1 MNRVYKMIDEAGLH
15 ARPASL
21 LSQTAGKFSEDITI
35 EYNGKKVNLKSI
47 MFVMSLG
54 VPQGGEITI
63 EVSGDAP
70 EAVFEALEAI
80 LVEHKLV

>member
-1 MNRVYKMIDEAGLH
+1 MNKTFIMIDEAGLH

-21 LSQTAGKFSEDITI
+21 MSQAASKFTEDITI

-47 MFVMSLG
+47 MCVMSLG

-80 LVEHKLV
+80 MVEHKLV